1 MEHDGH
7 GSQRGFNEEKL
18 ESATT
23 DAIASKRTFLK
34 LDASSSLVRGW
45 YPIRRCAA
53 SRRETD
59 GIVAMITPVH

>member
-23 DAIASKRTFLK
+23 VAIASRMNFLK
-34 LDASSSLVRGW
+34 LDTSSSLVRGW
-45 YPIRRCAA
+45 YALE
-53 SRRETD
+53 SMF
-59 GIVAMITPVH
+59 VS

>member
-23 DAIASKRTFLK
+23 VAITSRMNFLK
-34 LDASSSLVRGW
+34 LDTSLGVEGG
-45 YPIRRCAA
+45 CFN
-53 SRRETD
+53 
-59 GIVAMITPVH
+59 